1 MNTINLIEQCQQTG
15 LKTHKTPKDT
25 TYTHKKTSQA
35 KEYIFPVY
43 KGLSRVEHNGFKKQ
57 KLCQVSSLRNFRTL
71 GDFKK
76 VCSGSQG
83 KIMLSY
89 KGLREY

>member
-1 MNTINLIEQCQQTG
+1 MSFKKKKKEKKRRKEKLLRKEH
-15 LKTHKTPKDT
+15 TH
-25 TYTHKKTSQA
+25 KTSQA

-71 GDFKK
+71 GD
-76 VCSGSQG
+76 
-83 KIMLSY
+83 
-89 KGLREY
+89 